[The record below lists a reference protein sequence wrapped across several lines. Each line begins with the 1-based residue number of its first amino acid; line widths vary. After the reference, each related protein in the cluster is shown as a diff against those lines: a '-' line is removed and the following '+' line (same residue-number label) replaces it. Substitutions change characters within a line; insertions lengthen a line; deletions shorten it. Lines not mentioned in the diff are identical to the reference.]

1 MNSSFIFTLI
11 IFLTSYILFIL
22 CFMYEYMKTK
32 NKYLNKIKFLHTLLR
47 IQNNEIRELKNK
59 LKGDNNAK
67 KETSES

>member
-59 LKGDNNAK
+59 LKGDKNAK